1 MQRNPFSFFR
11 TTLPAAALG
20 AVIALGALGA
30 STAPARAD
38 GRDAAAVI
46 GGIIALYAIGR
57 ALEDRNDRRD
67 ATRLQHATPPTQQY
81 HAPSR
86 PRQIVAPDH
95 CYREF
100 QTRDGYFRGFS
111 GHCLERS
118 TQVALPQACARDYR
132 TDRGWRTFYG
142 GRCLAQYGWVREG
155 HRGY

>member
-1 MQRNPFSFFR
+1 MTLTIFR
-11 TTLPAAALG
+11 TFRRTVPA
-20 AVIALGALGA
+20 IALGAAVTLGTLGA

-57 ALEDRNDRRD
+57 ALEERNDRRA
-67 ATRLQHATPPTQQY
+67 ATQLQHVTPPPQV
-81 HAPSR
+81 HAPHR
-86 PRQIVAPDH
+86 PRQTVAPDQ

-100 QTRDGYFRGFS
+100 ETRDGYFRGYS
-111 GHCLERS
+111 GRCLERS
-118 TQVALPQACARDYR
+118 TQASLPQACARDYR